1 MGAMS
6 LGKDI
11 AAAAGITALLA
22 LGGGV
27 AAYAAVD
34 EPAPIVVEQRAEA
47 AQVEISDP
55 ADLLTPEDE
64 ERLLRDVARLDRPST
79 VNRIH
84 FIVLAD
90 GREKVNDTVENY
102 LRDNHPDEIGN
113 DKFADGVLIVG
124 ADMEARKNFIFS
136 GEDVAD
142 ELLLREGERLTPALD
157 AMKPGLQN
165 DNIPAGLFAA
175 ANTATS
181 IEDTEHYNDDWE
193 SDRRGTAALGAM
205 GGTFVG
211 GASSAIAVATRQ
223 ERRKAIARARANHA
237 ALASEYTG
245 LSQRLDE
252 LDIRANSVSSAFAN
266 AELRGQWE
274 EVRDR
279 FLALHDATQRL
290 EVGTDRQ
297 ALKNGKELAAAAQT
311 LDDAGHAEDNINRL
325 FRVEQG
331 DDATRR
337 ALLTDIRGDVKEAR
351 RQVGDAELKR
361 DLEELEGRIEWLDH
375 NTTAP
380 EFLDEF
386 VRVLQDYRQLLDEV
400 RRREFSDVKQ
410 YEPLREPTITD
421 PVYYYPG
428 LTPYIYMSSWHD
440 SNVEAHQQATS
451 SSGVDT
457 TFSSGFSGSGGSS
470 SF

>member
-1 MGAMS
+1 MS

-27 AAYAAVD
+27 AAYASVD
-34 EPAPIVVEQRAEA
+34 EPAPIVVQQREQA

-64 ERLLRDVARLDRPST
+64 ARLLRDTERLDRPST
-79 VNRIH
+79 VKRIH
-84 FIVLAD
+84 FIVLND

-102 LRDNHPDEIGN
+102 LRDNYPDEIGN
-113 DKFADGVLIVG
+113 DTFADGVLIVG
-124 ADMEARKNFIFS
+124 ADMDARKNFVYS
-136 GEDVAD
+136 GGDVTD
-142 ELLLREGERLTPALD
+142 ELLLRDGQRLNPALE
-157 AMKPGLQN
+157 AMKLGLQN
-165 DNIPAGLFAA
+165 DNLPAGLFAA

-181 IEDTEHYNDDWE
+181 IEDTESFNDDWE
-193 SDRRGTAALGAM
+193 SDRRGSAALGAM
-205 GGTFVG
+205 GGTFIG
-211 GASSAIAVATRQ
+211 GASGAVVVGVRND
-223 ERRKAIARARANHA
+223 RRKAIARARANHA

-252 LDIRANSVSSAFAN
+252 LDIRAHSVSSAFAN
-266 AELRGQWE
+266 AELRSQWE

-297 ALKNGKELAAAAQT
+297 AYENRKELAAAAQT
-311 LDDAGHAEDNINRL
+311 LEDTSHAEDNIDRL

-331 DDATRR
+331 DAATRR
-337 ALLTDIRGDVKEAR
+337 TLLTDIRADVKQAR
-351 RQVGDAELKR
+351 RDVNDLELKR

-375 NTTAP
+375 NTDAP
-380 EFLDEF
+380 GFLDEF
-386 VRVLQDYRQLLDEV
+386 VRVLQDYRMLLDEV
-400 RRREFSDVKQ
+400 RTREFSDVKE
-410 YEPLREPTITD
+410 YNELRSPTITD
-421 PVYYYPG
+421 PGYYYSG
-428 LTPYIYMSSWHD
+428 LTPYIVLYSWHT
-440 SNVEAHQQATS
+440 SNVEEYESRQGGS
-451 SSGVDT
+451 SGSGVDT